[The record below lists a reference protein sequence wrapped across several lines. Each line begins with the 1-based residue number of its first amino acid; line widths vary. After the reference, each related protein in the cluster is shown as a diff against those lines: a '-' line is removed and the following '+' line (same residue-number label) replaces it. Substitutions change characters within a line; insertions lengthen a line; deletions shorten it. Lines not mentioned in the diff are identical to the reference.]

1 MFCGL
6 MELRD
11 QLDERARARRDMTIK
26 LLFSSSVCIHR
37 P

>member
-11 QLDERARARRDMTIK
+11 QLGERARARRDMTIK
-26 LLFSSSVCIHR
+26 LVLWLLVNEHDD
-37 P
+37 